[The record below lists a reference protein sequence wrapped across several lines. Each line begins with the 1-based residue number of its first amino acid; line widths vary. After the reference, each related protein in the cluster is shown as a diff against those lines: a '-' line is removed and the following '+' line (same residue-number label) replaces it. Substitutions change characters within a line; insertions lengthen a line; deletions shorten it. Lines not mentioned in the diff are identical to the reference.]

1 MSKSG
6 SLSEEVE
13 EIWAILIGQK
23 FLNQNFINQTPSDAG
38 AQFVSSDWFPK
49 INFKLNNNDQMK
61 TYCEI
66 SFVWKNLLLQF
77 DVVCGRESKRSN
89 YSSLVLPG
97 VEIKKNKFDFLRKMT
112 SRVGVSDFY
121 RFSSSNQVTLKCWH
135 YYHSTP
141 NPKLHQT
148 VVTNFVKNTNF

>member
-1 MSKSG
+1 
-6 SLSEEVE
+6 
-13 EIWAILIGQK
+13 
-23 FLNQNFINQTPSDAG
+23 
-38 AQFVSSDWFPK
+38 
-49 INFKLNNNDQMK
+49 MK
-61 TYCEI
+61 TNCEI

-121 RFSSSNQVTLKCWH
+121 RFSSSNQVTLKC
-135 YYHSTP
+135 
-141 NPKLHQT
+141 
-148 VVTNFVKNTNF
+148 